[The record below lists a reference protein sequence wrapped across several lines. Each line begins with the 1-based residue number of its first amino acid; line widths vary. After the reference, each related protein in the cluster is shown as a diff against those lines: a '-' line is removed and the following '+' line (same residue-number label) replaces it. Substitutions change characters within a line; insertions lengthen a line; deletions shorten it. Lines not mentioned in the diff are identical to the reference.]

1 MPKTEV
7 VLSGHANPCKD
18 VEDSVWMRSSTN
30 RKLPGL
36 DKPNKG
42 EVDPIFTK
50 PCKGTENPM
59 CPESEADDKGP
70 ILVMP

>member
-1 MPKTEV
+1 
-7 VLSGHANPCKD
+7 
-18 VEDSVWMRSSTN
+18 MRSSTG
-30 RKLPGL
+30 KELPGL

-50 PCKGTENPM
+50 PCGGTENPM
-59 CPESEADDKGP
+59 WPESEADDEGP